1 MLFSAIKV
9 EGREELAVRH
19 RFKSVSGAADVPLL
33 PESAVQSD
41 AKGNYV
47 FIVGKDNKVERRA
60 IKTGEV
66 SDRGVT
72 VASGLSGNERV
83 VLSAGAFL
91 SPGQKVKPILRKP

>member
-1 MLFSAIKV
+1 VLPNSAIQTD
-9 EGREELAVRH
+9 A
-19 RFKSVSGAADVPLL
+19 SGNFV
-33 PESAVQSD
+33 
-41 AKGNYV
+41 Y
-47 FIVGKDNKVERRA
+47 IVGKDDKVERRA

-72 VASGLSGNERV
+72 VTTGLTGNERV